1 MFDKTFQSRL
11 SFGINKLNIRI
22 KSLPIQKKITR
33 RTVLTSP
40 HVNKN
45 AQQHLDQIKYSKIYL
60 LECNEAPDSKQV
72 FSLIWKLIFLDLKAN
87 SLELKFISSIKKN
100 K

>member
-1 MFDKTFQSRL
+1 MFNKTFESRL
-11 SFGINKLNIRI
+11 AFGINKLNIRI
-22 KSLPIQKKITR
+22 KSLPIQKKVTR

-60 LECNEAPDSKQV
+60 LECYGVHDSKQI
-72 FSLIWKLIFLDLKAN
+72 FALI
-87 SLELKFISSIKKN
+87 
-100 K
+100 

>member
-11 SFGINKLNIRI
+11 AFGINKLNIRI

-60 LECNEAPDSKQV
+60 LECYEAPDSKQV
-72 FSLIWKLIFLDLKAN
+72 FSLI
-87 SLELKFISSIKKN
+87 
-100 K
+100 

>member
-22 KSLPIQKKITR
+22 KSLPIQKKTTR

-60 LECNEAPDSKQV
+60 LECFETPNSRQI

-87 SLELKFISSIKKN
+87 SLELKFISSIKRN